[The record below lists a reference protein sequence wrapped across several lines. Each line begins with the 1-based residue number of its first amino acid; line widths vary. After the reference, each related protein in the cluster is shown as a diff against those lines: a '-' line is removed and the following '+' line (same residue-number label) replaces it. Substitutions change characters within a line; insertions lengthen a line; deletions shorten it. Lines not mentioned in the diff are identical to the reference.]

1 MTFVCD
7 TGAKYLSKVYN
18 DAWLADQGLG
28 DDPIHGDLSDLIGRK
43 YENGDVVTA
52 GPDDSLDSAFKR
64 MRSNDVSQLPVIQ
77 DGRLVG
83 ILDESDIVHI
93 MNTDEITRKERFAQP
108 VSSAMTR
115 DLDTVQ
121 VNEPLDALIPLFDRD
136 RVAIVLDGE
145 KFVGL
150 IARVDLINHLSL
162 NR

>member
-1 MTFVCD
+1 
-7 TGAKYLSKVYN
+7 
-18 DAWLADQGLG
+18 
-28 DDPIHGDLSDLIGRK
+28 
-43 YENGDVVTA
+43 
-52 GPDDSLDSAFKR
+52 
-64 MRSNDVSQLPVIQ
+64 
-77 DGRLVG
+77 
-83 ILDESDIVHI
+83 
-93 MNTDEITRKERFAQP
+93 MNTDEITRAERFRKP

-145 KFVGL
+145 TFVGL